1 MNHPILELIQQGE
14 HQQLDFKFQISDSKK
29 IARSLVAFANTD
41 GGRLLI
47 GVKDNGRIAGVRS
60 EEEFHMI
67 EAAAQLY
74 SKPPV
79 PYEHQQWQIEGKTVL
94 EIMVHPSDK
103 KPHFALNEDEAWR
116 PYQRRDDENL
126 MGNRILAKVW
136 GQQKIITDQTIS
148 LTDDDLK
155 MFKIL
160 GEKEYFSFN
169 QFCKISKRHFKKAEI
184 LLVKLIC
191 WEIIELLFTDTG
203 CRYRLIPDKDYS
215 KIVK

>member
-79 PYEHQQWQIEGKTVL
+79 SYEHQQWQIEGKTVL
-94 EIMVHPSDK
+94 EIMVHPSDQ
-103 KPHFALNEDEAWR
+103 KPHFALNED
-116 PYQRRDDENL
+116 
-126 MGNRILAKVW
+126 
-136 GQQKIITDQTIS
+136 
-148 LTDDDLK
+148 
-155 MFKIL
+155 
-160 GEKEYFSFN
+160 
-169 QFCKISKRHFKKAEI
+169 
-184 LLVKLIC
+184 
-191 WEIIELLFTDTG
+191 
-203 CRYRLIPDKDYS
+203 
-215 KIVK
+215 